1 MNTTEE
7 HYRSAAEWAG
17 NLLAFM
23 FTITLNG
30 LANGVPLGGQTT
42 GELSDK
48 YPSLFTPAGYVF
60 SIWGLIYLTLSIFI
74 VWQALPQ
81 QRRNPTL
88 TAIRTPF
95 LVSCA
100 ANGAWILAWHY
111 DQMVLSLLLMITL
124 LCSLVHIYRT
134 LNIDQKR
141 RSKTERW
148 TLQLPFSIYLGWIS
162 VAIIANFSAFQI
174 DQGWDNAIF
183 SATIWTLIKI
193 GLAAT
198 ISTFVLLRFRDAA
211 FMLVTVWAC
220 VGIAAK
226 HTETPIIG
234 PAALGVAL
242 LGSLLVVATYF
253 LNASAEQKSSAT

>member
-1 MNTTEE
+1 MNTTKV
-7 HYRSAAEWAG
+7 HNRSFTERAG
-17 NLLAFM
+17 NILAFV

-81 QRRNPTL
+81 QRNNATL
-88 TAIRTPF
+88 TAIRAPF

-111 DQMVLSLLLMITL
+111 DQLILSLLLMITL
-124 LCSLVHIYRT
+124 LCALIQIYRT
-134 LNIDQKR
+134 LNIEQPN
-141 RSKTERW
+141 SLATERW
-148 TLQLPFSIYLGWIS
+148 ILHLPFSIYLGWIS
-162 VAIIANFSAFQI
+162 VAIIANVSAFQI
-174 DQGWDNAIF
+174 DQGWDNTIF
-183 SATIWTLIKI
+183 SATSWTLLKI

-198 ISTFVLLRFRDAA
+198 ISTLVLLRFRDIA

-220 VGIAAK
+220 IGIATK
-226 HTETPIIG
+226 HIDTPFVG
-234 PAALGVAL
+234 TAAAAVAL
-242 LGSLLVVATYF
+242 LGAILATTVF
-253 LNASAEQKSSAT
+253 IQKIRNHN

>member
-1 MNTTEE
+1 MTKINAPNRSFTE
-7 HYRSAAEWAG
+7 WTG
-17 NLLAFM
+17 NILAFV

-60 SIWGLIYLTLSIFI
+60 SIWGLIYLTLTVFI

-81 QRRNPTL
+81 QRHNANL

-95 LVSCA
+95 LISCA

-111 DQMVLSLLLMITL
+111 DQLILSLLIMITL
-124 LCSLVHIYRT
+124 LCALIQIYRQ
-134 LNIDQKR
+134 LNRQKAN
-141 RSKTERW
+141 SPAAERW
-148 TLQLPFSIYLGWIS
+148 ILHLPFSIYLGWIT
-162 VAIIANFSAFQI
+162 VAVIANFSAFQI

-183 SATIWTLIKI
+183 SATTWTLLKI

-198 ISTFVLLRFRDAA
+198 ISTLVLLKYRDLA

-220 VGIAAK
+220 IGIATK
-226 HTETPIIG
+226 HSTTPWIG
-234 PAALGVAL
+234 TFAAATAL
-242 LGSLLVVATYF
+242 LGLLLVAALYF
-253 LNASAEQKSSAT
+253 RPTPPQH

>member
-1 MNTTEE
+1 MNKISA
-7 HYRSAAEWAG
+7 HNRSITEWAG
-17 NLLAFM
+17 NILALM

-60 SIWGLIYLTLSIFI
+60 SIWGLIYLTLTIFI

-81 QRRNPTL
+81 QRNNATL

-95 LVSCA
+95 LISCG

-111 DQMVLSLLLMITL
+111 DQLVLSLLIMITL
-124 LCSLVHIYRT
+124 LCALIQIYRH
-134 LNIDQKR
+134 LNID
-141 RSKTERW
+141 RSNTPAVERW
-148 TLQLPFSIYLGWIS
+148 IMHLPFRIYLGWIS
-162 VAIIANFSAFQI
+162 VAIIANFSALQI

-183 SATIWTLIKI
+183 NATTWTLLKI

-198 ISTFVLLRFRDAA
+198 ISTLVLFKFRDLA

-220 VGIAAK
+220 IGIATK
-226 HTETPIIG
+226 HIETPLIG
-234 PAALGVAL
+234 TFAAAVAL
-242 LGSLLVVATYF
+242 FGLLIVAATYF
-253 LNASAEQKSSAT
+253 RQARPKH